1 MSFVEV
7 LISMDYT
14 AQKIKELVSQRRGAQ
29 KDLAEY
35 LGVNTQKISSW
46 THGVVKSYNDY
57 LPQIAAFFEIPVSE
71 LFSPAEDE
79 NAQES
84 TEISQEQSTFIGRMN
99 ALFCETGVKKIF
111 VADKLNRNRAIFN
124 DWEKGKSVPSDAQL
138 EIVAEALGT
147 TAAYLRGETDIKERH
162 PLQTSD
168 LTTSEQEMLKAF
180 RGADPALR
188 KAALMVLRSAD
199 K

>member
-1 MSFVEV
+1 
-7 LISMDYT
+7 MDYT

-46 THGVVKSYNDY
+46 THGVVKSYQKY
-57 LPQIAAFFEIPVSE
+57 LPQIAAFFGIPVSE

-79 NAQES
+79 DAQES
-84 TEISQEQSTFIGRMN
+84 PEISQEQSTFIGRMN
-99 ALFCETGVKKIF
+99 ALFYETGVKKTF
-111 VADKLNRNRAIFN
+111 VADRLNRNRTIFN

-138 EIVAEALGT
+138 EIVAQALGT
-147 TAAYLRGETDIKERH
+147 TTAYLRGETDIKERH
-162 PLQTSD
+162 PPLQTSD
-168 LTTSEQEMLKAF
+168 LTASEQEMLKAF